1 MNKKIVFFLY
11 FIGLTSPISCQ
22 PDCIISNCTDE
33 APKICIL
40 GECGTECMPSECFKT
55 GNYITS
61 AILPRS
67 QGANLAR
74 QCVGLNQAQA
84 GCSVF
89 NTFHTF
95 SYTRTFKPENIS
107 RNLFGSNQLN
117 FAGSA
122 SEDRTRCQFL
132 GDYVG
137 LAPEFQ
143 GTLVACPTIE
153 NFIFENQF
161 CIRFD
166 RPFLN
171 YLQLILPIVHTR
183 WNLNLSQTASC
194 CPENPTFKAG
204 YMALNEVA
212 ATSNIR
218 QALSG
223 NFLFGDMKTPWEFG
237 RFNNGTLSQTGIAEL
252 IINLGSN
259 FWQTNLSHLGL
270 FARLSAPTGNRLNS
284 HNVFQPV
291 VGNGGFLEAGGGI
304 DGHLVLWSYGP
315 HQSLTGYIT
324 GYATHL
330 FKIRQK
336 RSFDFCENGPLSRY
350 LLLKEFNNV
359 DGVLNYS
366 GNLIN
371 AIDYTTRMAKVNVS
385 VKGEAVASLS
395 YASSCFCVDIG
406 YNFFGKTRE
415 NIEIINDETPL
426 DRRFFGIKGTADSYA
441 IEHLI
446 TSSLPPTIT
455 PTGNAI
461 PLNTTQCKATAC
473 HSGTTDNATQFR
485 PQKSTIAL
493 ASTSRQFGAF
503 EGNNIIISQQ
513 SAEPALINA
522 CCLNPRSAEVP
533 AQASHKLF
541 WNAYYFFDQSTS
553 CKPAQCKEKESGF
566 ASSKYLGFGGE
577 FEVNAIDCRQLP
589 TSNIWGIWL
598 KGGFVF

>member
-1 MNKKIVFFLY
+1 MYKKIIFFLY
-11 FIGLTSPISCQ
+11 FIGLASLINCK
-22 PDCIISNCTDE
+22 PDCIISNCTDD

-40 GECGTECMPSECFKT
+40 GECCTERLASQCFKT

-74 QCVGLNQAQA
+74 QSVGLNQAQA

-95 SYTRTFKPENIS
+95 SYTRTFRPENIS
-107 RNLFGSNQLN
+107 RNLFGTNHLN
-117 FAGSA
+117 FSGSNI
-122 SEDRTRCQFL
+122 EDRTRCQII

-137 LAPEFQ
+137 LSPEFQ
-143 GTLVACPTIE
+143 GTLLASPTIE

-161 CIRFD
+161 YLRLD
-166 RPFLN
+166 RPCLN
-171 YLQLILPIVHTR
+171 YIQIILPIVHTR
-183 WNLNLSQTASC
+183 WNLNLCQIDNC
-194 CPENPTFKAG
+194 CPERPEFAAG
-204 YMALNEVA
+204 YMAPNVVP
-212 ATSNIR
+212 ATCNIK

-237 RFNNGTLSQTGIAEL
+237 RFNNGTLSQTGVAEL
-252 IINLGSN
+252 IINLGTN
-259 FWQTNLSHLGL
+259 FWQTYLSHLGV

-291 VGNGGFLEAGGGI
+291 VGNGGFFEAGGGI

-315 HQSLTGYIT
+315 DQSLTGYIT

-350 LLLKEFNNV
+350 LLLKEFNNN

-371 AIDYTTRMAKVNVS
+371 AINFNTRMANVDVS

-395 YASSCFCVDIG
+395 YASRCFCFDIG

-415 NIEIINDETPL
+415 NIEIINNECDL

-441 IEHLI
+441 IEHSI
-446 TSSLPPTIT
+446 SSSLPATIS
-455 PTGNAI
+455 PTGTVI
-461 PLNTTQCKATAC
+461 PLNTTQCNATEC
-473 HSGTTDNATQFR
+473 HSGTNNNATTFR
-485 PQKSTIAL
+485 SQNSTIAL
-493 ASTSRQFGAF
+493 ASRSRQLGAF
-503 EGNNIIISQQ
+503 EGCDIIIAQQ
-513 SAEPALINA
+513 STEPVLINA
-522 CCLNPRSAEVP
+522 CNLNPRSAEVP
-533 AQASHKLF
+533 AEASHKLF

-553 CKPAQCKEKESGF
+553 CKPAKCTQRESRF
-566 ASSKYLGFGGE
+566 ASSKYIGFGAE
-577 FEVNAIDCRQLP
+577 FEVNAIDFRQPP
-589 TSNIWGIWL
+589 TPNMWGIWL